1 MSFPPGMFT
10 KTARMGCNASIQY
23 PKRLRAQGSDN
34 FEIQQLI
41 IEKQQDEF
49 MTINVSINDESRITA
64 YYSLSKR
71 IKELKRNLTK
81 YDLLDCFTIVYPVLT
96 STGEIT
102 PDLERVDSNVLSFD
116 LFTEYPNITID
127 DVANSC
133 RFYGS
138 YTHERHLFDQDLNL
152 SLLYFENNVEQDLYS
167 RVHSEMLRNYD
178 IDYHGGPLFLIIML
192 KQLSTSNETS
202 KSNIVDII
210 DTYNIKT
217 SCVGEYITDVVDLV
231 QPLVDTLCTLT
242 KNAFPE
248 LFIDKV
254 VTIFTTT
261 SVHSFNEL
269 FLDLKKTIIATRI
282 QSSIVS
288 TIKPFDSSL
297 SNDLSSIKW
306 VLKYALVAYKEM
318 VCNGTWD
325 KYIPDNHRFDSAR
338 PTSTSVPW
346 HPWQSSSSIPFSQ
359 ASSSSSTSSNREFPP
374 LPAIPPSSPH
384 PDTKFLKQI
393 LQPKQEPST
402 VAPTLPTIP
411 KQEPSVIEGATTT
424 PVPFV
429 LRRSLR
435 GPKPIDRL
443 NLLNSGC
450 YSAYA
455 IS

>member
-1 MSFPPGMFT
+1 
-10 KTARMGCNASIQY
+10 
-23 PKRLRAQGSDN
+23 
-34 FEIQQLI
+34 
-41 IEKQQDEF
+41 
-49 MTINVSINDESRITA
+49 
-64 YYSLSKR
+64 
-71 IKELKRNLTK
+71 
-81 YDLLDCFTIVYPVLT
+81 
-96 STGEIT
+96 
-102 PDLERVDSNVLSFD
+102 
-116 LFTEYPNITID
+116 
-127 DVANSC
+127 
-133 RFYGS
+133 
-138 YTHERHLFDQDLNL
+138 
-152 SLLYFENNVEQDLYS
+152 
-167 RVHSEMLRNYD
+167 
-178 IDYHGGPLFLIIML
+178 ML
-192 KQLSTSNETS
+192 KQLSASNETS

-297 SNDLSSIKW
+297 SNDLYSIKW

-325 KYIPDNHRFDSAR
+325 KHIPNHHRFDSAQ

-346 HPWQSSSSIPFSQ
+346 HPWQSSSSVPFSQ

-374 LPAIPPSSPH
+374 LLAIPPSSPH
-384 PDTKFLKQI
+384 PDTKILKQI

-402 VAPTLPTIP
+402 VAPPLPTIP